1 MDGFREFG
9 ITLNQF
15 SLLFSFQ
22 DLPIVNS
29 GLLVDEELRS
39 VALVLLVDLFSLFQ
53 GALFLKILGVVDR
66 FFL

>member
-1 MDGFREFG
+1 VDGFREFG